1 MSLVRDE
8 DGVIVA
14 SINNRFAF
22 APDFSQASSRVDL
35 RPGLN
40 RLRIRIPSLNLGE
53 GLYKVN
59 LTVAP
64 HEKVN
69 SAAELLCHCTDCQR
83 IALLR
88 RDMKQWVTTELPS
101 CWEQVA

>member
-1 MSLVRDE
+1 
-8 DGVIVA
+8 
-14 SINNRFAF
+14 
-22 APDFSQASSRVDL
+22 
-35 RPGLN
+35 
-40 RLRIRIPSLNLGE
+40 
-53 GLYKVN
+53 VN

-69 SAAELLCHCTDCQR
+69 SAAELLCHAADCQR

-101 CWEQVA
+101 CWEVVA